1 MTLFVLAK
9 EYCFVPE
16 ENLEPN
22 SAGLKSSRTR
32 GVRHKSLEEN
42 CSAWIKE
49 RSLIGHIMCLEK
61 NPRKIVE
68 SEILT
73 GRCPV
78 QSFSFKVCFV
88 LWIKNVEQDTCW
100 YRDPMPF

>member
-9 EYCFVPE
+9 EDCFVSE
-16 ENLEPN
+16 DNLEPN
-22 SAGLKSSRTR
+22 SARLKSSRTR
-32 GVRHKSLEEN
+32 GVRHKFLEEN

-68 SEILT
+68 SDILT

-78 QSFSFKVCFV
+78 QSFSFKVCFG
-88 LWIKNVEQDTCW
+88 LWIKNVEGYTCW
-100 YRDPMPF
+100 YRNPMPF